1 MVFQANIQAEN
12 VLLNRFPVAEQCE
25 EKDAVAGVGRQEE
38 GTSARQCGR
47 SASEDISD
55 SVWRRA
61 LAGRNSDRHQRR
73 PSSGPSA
80 TRRRPEYNHARCP
93 IAFSGG

>member
-12 VLLNRFPVAEQCE
+12 VLLNRFPVAEQFE

-61 LAGRNSDRHQRR
+61 LAGRNSDRHRR
-73 PSSGPSA
+73 RPSA
-80 TRRRPEYNHARCP
+80 TRRRPEYHFARCP